1 MVKGR
6 GRAVGGVSTAGEA
19 RLGDGDDI
27 IVTKVGKRGRGNI
40 GASKR
45 NTRVEERDGVRAE
58 RNPVGEATQ
67 RHHKRRDGV
76 EKIVVGWWDGDV
88 GRRSKRRE
96 NENT

>member
-6 GRAVGGVSTAGEA
+6 GRTVGRVSTAGEA

-27 IVTKVGKRGRGNI
+27 IVTKVGKRGRGNWR
-40 GASKR
+40 ACKR
-45 NTRVEERDGVRAE
+45 NTRVEKRDGVGAE

-67 RHHKRRDGV
+67 RHHKRRDGRD
-76 EKIVVGWWDGDV
+76 KIVVGWGDGDV